1 MEENNFWMNE
11 EDFNFLKELYNEK
24 IEFIKELM
32 RESGCLVYSDY
43 SMAALRG
50 GLPIT
55 YVAKPE
61 DLYTEEELLLE
72 RFKNY
77 EPTCKPMVHVELTH
91 YNKYLKQ

>member
-11 EDFNFLKELYNEK
+11 EDLNFLKELYDEK
-24 IEFIKELM
+24 IKIIKQLM
-32 RESGCLVYSDY
+32 RESGCLVYPDY
-43 SMAALRG
+43 SMVGLTG

-61 DLYTEEELLLE
+61 DLYTEEELALQ

-77 EPTCKPMVHVELTH
+77 KPLICPTIHIELKH
-91 YNKYLKQ
+91 YNKYL